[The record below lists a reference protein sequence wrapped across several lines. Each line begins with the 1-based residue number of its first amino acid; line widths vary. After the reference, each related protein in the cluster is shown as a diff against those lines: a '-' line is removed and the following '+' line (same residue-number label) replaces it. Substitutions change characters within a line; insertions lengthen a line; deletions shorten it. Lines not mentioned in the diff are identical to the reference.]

1 MTNYNDG
8 KWHGWNGGDC
18 PVHPKTIVEYVWH
31 DPIRST
37 AGFGGARL
45 AYDFGHSRL
54 AWVHVVKFRV
64 IKEHKEP
71 REYWLVRDYKND
83 YFHVTDTEP
92 DYNDWFEVKHV
103 REVTK

>member
-45 AYDFGHSRL
+45 AYDCGGPRL
-54 AWVHVVKFRV
+54 AWAHVVKFRV
-64 IKEHKEP
+64 LKEHKEP
-71 REYWLVRDYKND
+71 REFWVDPYTMVAFRESVDHYI
-83 YFHVTDTEP
+83 
-92 DYNDWFEVKHV
+92 HV